1 MKEFIPEDTFEET
14 DNKNELRNL
23 LFNYF
28 IYWKWFILSVVLCWA
43 GAWFYLRYATPVYNV
58 SATVMIKDDKKGS
71 RASEMLAL
79 EDMGFLSS
87 SGSIEN
93 EMEILRSKSLI
104 KQAVTALKIY
114 ATYTTKGHIGS
125 RDLYTDSPIA
135 VEMSA
140 TDLNKLKTG
149 FNFEVVLQPD
159 STLDI
164 SGNIGGEEIAAHV
177 QQLPILLDTP
187 AGRLTLSLRPNTK
200 PIFDETI
207 YITITP
213 PLQMAKAYLAAL
225 SIAGTS
231 NTTSIANI
239 NIQTTNKQ
247 RGEDFVNKLI
257 EVYNLDAN
265 NDKKLIA
272 TKTAEFIAK
281 RNHINRFV
289 ENNPTWT
296 YEEITPATLPECL
309 EMDKEWYRRSLQR
322 EGDAEERDLGDEGI
336 ALRTAMEHYEELG
349 LEGGLIRVYGEVVAF
364 TIGDRLSA
372 DTYDVHFEKAY
383 GELQGAYAMIN
394 REFARWVRARHPEIR
409 YLNREDDMGVEGLR
423 KAKQSYYPDLM
434 VEKHTAVM
442 K

>member
-1 MKEFIPEDTFEET
+1 MIPFQTPDVRDVTWV
-14 DNKNELRNL
+14 RP
-23 LFNYF
+23 
-28 IYWKWFILSVVLCWA
+28 ILE
-43 GAWFYLRYATPVYNV
+43 
-58 SATVMIKDDKKGS
+58 
-71 RASEMLAL
+71 SEGLAL
-79 EDMGFLSS
+79 CNYSFPVLFCWKDAYGFQYAPLDRRLLIRLNSS
-87 SGSIEN
+87 
-93 EMEILRSKSLI
+93 L
-104 KQAVTALKIY
+104 
-114 ATYTTKGHIGS
+114 GHS
-125 RDLYTDSPIA
+125 YLWP
-135 VEMSA
+135 V
-140 TDLNKLKTG
+140 
-149 FNFEVVLQPD
+149 
-159 STLDI
+159 
-164 SGNIGGEEIAAHV
+164 GEGD
-177 QQLPILLDTP
+177 PTP
-187 AGRLTLSLRPNTK
+187 ALEALSDSAHAEGHPLRLIGLTLYHKNWLEAAYPGRFHFAEARDG
-200 PIFDETI
+200 FD
-207 YITITP
+207 
-213 PLQMAKAYLAAL
+213 YLYDIHRLADL
-225 SIAGTS
+225 PG
-231 NTTSIANI
+231 
-239 NIQTTNKQ
+239 
-247 RGEDFVNKLI
+247 
-257 EVYNLDAN
+257 
-265 NDKKLIA
+265 KKLH
-272 TKTAEFIAK
+272 AK